1 MWPQSQ
7 PPPPSY
13 TDWGLA
19 LAAEWAGAR
28 FVRCLLCLS
37 GENREDRP
45 NGPTRPKLQTA
56 TWHLAPSVRP
66 SVRVVRRRNRNHR
79 LPSGKGREM
88 ERETSGV
95 RNLKTIEGPING
107 APLTLISS
115 FSVLVGFLK
124 AYLRFLA
131 LIMFQAVSRN
141 RRKESASFARQL
153 LAQRA
158 AAIFFE
164 FVL

>member
-37 GENREDRP
+37 GEKTDPTAPRDPNSKRP
-45 NGPTRPKLQTA
+45 LG
-56 TWHLAPSVRP
+56 TWLRPSVRP
-66 SVRVVRRRNRNHR
+66 SASVGAIAITGCRPEKAVKW
-79 LPSGKGREM
+79 SGKLQGC
-88 ERETSGV
+88 G
-95 RNLKTIEGPING
+95 KTIEGPING

-124 AYLRFLA
+124 VYLRFLA

>member
-7 PPPPSY
+7 PPPPPSY

-37 GENREDRP
+37 GEKTDPTAPRDPNSKRP
-45 NGPTRPKLQTA
+45 LG
-56 TWHLAPSVRP
+56 TWLRPSVRP
-66 SVRVVRRRNRNHR
+66 SVGVRRRNRNHR

-124 AYLRFLA
+124 VYLRFLA